1 MSRPT
6 CISPLDRHCLKEAP
20 QAPPPTLRSLKKCMS
35 LVLLPPHQRGPQKN
49 RRHCAIFRETFF
61 GMGSRNPMLAASGK
75 TRRKPF
81 FLQHW
86 ITGARRLKFWF
97 SLNIVRFLT
106 PRFFW
111 CRGTDFFGLAQNTK
125 KIVEKWQ
132 KKVSL
137 NIVQCRRA
145 AVPFCEKT
153 NFCGWGRTCGPNF
166 VHGAI
171 YCFYAIVV
179 LHAILLSYMLIFS

>member
-49 RRHCAIFRETFF
+49 RRHCTIFRETFF

-137 NIVQCRRA
+137 NIVRCRRA
-145 AVPFCEKT
+145 AVPFSEKT
-153 NFCGWGRTCGPNF
+153 NLCGRGLIRGANLLRGRYFCST
-166 VHGAI
+166 
-171 YCFYAIVV
+171 
-179 LHAILLSYMLIFS
+179 LICRA